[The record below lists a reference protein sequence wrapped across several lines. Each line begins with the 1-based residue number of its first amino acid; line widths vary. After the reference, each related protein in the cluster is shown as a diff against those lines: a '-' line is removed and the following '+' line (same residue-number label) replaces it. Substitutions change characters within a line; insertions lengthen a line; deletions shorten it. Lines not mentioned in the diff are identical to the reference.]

1 MTSAKKR
8 ENSRR
13 WHIREKLPHQVA
25 LPNDLCCMENY
36 DFLERYCSRFDP
48 RPKTQQ
54 VKAKWANGKE
64 EDFRLFCFATRADA
78 DTFAAEFEGI
88 HFDPAKDR
96 ERGLVN
102 GAWIRIDEWKQI
114 ERCGPLRLPRWF
126 REYGR

>member
-13 WHIREKLPHQVA
+13 NMIRQTLPHQVA

-36 DFLERYCSRFDP
+36 TLIEEYCRRFDP
-48 RPKTQQ
+48 QPMTQQ
-54 VKAKWANGKE
+54 VVAKWPNGKH
-64 EDFRLFCFATRADA
+64 EDYRLFCFATRADA
-78 DTFAAEFEGI
+78 EVFATEFEGI

-96 ERGLVN
+96 EN
-102 GAWIRIDEWKQI
+102 GRINGTWLRSDEWKPV
-114 ERCGPLRLPRWF
+114 ERSGPLRLPRFF